1 MARAG
6 FIHSQPLS
14 SLVLVTRRLRVM
26 RFIALPIWL
35 AVGIFTTLSAYAQSN
50 KCQGV
55 DAMHEFL
62 IDKHQEEISGAGMR
76 TGQEATPGSFLE
88 IYASAK
94 GETWTAVQVTGG
106 MACIV
111 DAGENWVQIPFV
123 PPADSV
129 VPKTAS

>member
-35 AVGIFTTLSAYAQSN
+35 AVGIFTTLSAYAQTN
-50 KCQGV
+50 KCQDV
-55 DAMHEFL
+55 DAMHEYL
-62 IDKHQEEISGAGMR
+62 IGEYQEEISGAGML
-76 TGQEATPGSFLE
+76 TGEGTVPGSFLE
-88 IYASAK
+88 IYASAT
-94 GETWTAVQVTGG
+94 GGTWTAVQVTGG
-106 MACIV
+106 MACIM
-111 DAGENWVQIPFV
+111 ASGNSWAQIPFV